1 MRIRHNDT
9 VEVLSGEDRGKRGRV
24 LAVFPERSRAIVEGV
39 NFIKRHTKPNRNN
52 PKGGI
57 VEKEASVH
65 LSNLML
71 ICPKCNTRTKV
82 RTDRV
87 EGGARVRLCR
97 SCGEVIGTSG

>member
-9 VEVLSGEDRGKRGRV
+9 VEVLSGEDRGKKGRV
-24 LAVFPERSRAIVEGV
+24 LALFPERSRAIVEGV

-57 VEKEASVH
+57 VEKEAAVH

-71 ICPKCNTRTKV
+71 VCPKCNTRAKV
-82 RTDRV
+82 RVDRA
-87 EGGARVRLCR
+87 GGEARARICR

>member
-9 VEVLSGEDRGKRGRV
+9 VEVLSGEDRGKKGRV
-24 LAVFPERSRAIVEGV
+24 LAVFPGRSRAIVEGV

-71 ICPKCNTRTKV
+71 ICPKCNTRSKV
-82 RTDRV
+82 RADRA
-87 EGGARVRLCR
+87 EGGSRVRVCR